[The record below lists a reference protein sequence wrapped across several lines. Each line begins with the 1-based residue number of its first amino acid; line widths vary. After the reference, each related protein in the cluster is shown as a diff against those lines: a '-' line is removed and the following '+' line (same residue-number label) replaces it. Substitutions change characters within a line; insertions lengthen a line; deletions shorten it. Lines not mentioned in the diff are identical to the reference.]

1 MSSIVTSAIS
11 HLKELERNMRMQD
24 KNFKNE
30 DIENCDRIAELL
42 QELVIIFILEKY
54 STNNI

>member
-1 MSSIVTSAIS
+1 MSLIVASAIS

-24 KNFKNE
+24 KNFKND

-42 QELVIIFILEKY
+42 QELVMSYKRY
-54 STNNI
+54 